1 MTDGDF
7 SKVTDNS
14 TINFINNE
22 DAKSCISL
30 PNQNQGD
37 SILIQVTAST
47 EKTSFNRPEPATG
60 RVL

>member
-1 MTDGDF
+1 MTDEDF

-37 SILIQVTAST
+37 SIVIQVTAL
-47 EKTSFNRPEPATG
+47 TSQGSNQ
-60 RVL
+60 L